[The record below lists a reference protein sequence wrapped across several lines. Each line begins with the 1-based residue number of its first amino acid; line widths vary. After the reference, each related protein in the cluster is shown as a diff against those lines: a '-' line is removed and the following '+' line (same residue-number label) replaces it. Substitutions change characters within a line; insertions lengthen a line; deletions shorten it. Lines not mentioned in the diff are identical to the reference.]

1 LRFALEPVFNCI
13 LGDSFIERW
22 PLSKRI
28 MPAIAT
34 TRELAPVP
42 PTAAAAPGGLPD
54 FDRLYD
60 DYIDFV
66 CRNTRRLG
74 VAPSAVDDVVQD
86 VFVVA
91 HRRLPDVEKPESLRA
106 WMLSIVIRVVRD
118 HRRTIRRRGFVQR
131 AADVQL
137 ELDQLADSR
146 SAGQHASVEQVD
158 ALRVLHRLLAQLDDA
173 KREVFVLAELEELT
187 ELEIAAAL
195 GEKVN
200 TVHSRLRA
208 ARKIFEL
215 ALQRQRTRDEW
226 SLR

>member
-1 LRFALEPVFNCI
+1 M
-13 LGDSFIERW
+13 
-22 PLSKRI
+22 PL
-28 MPAIAT
+28 
-34 TRELAPVP
+34 
-42 PTAAAAPGGLPD
+42 TASGAPGGLPD

-118 HRRTIRRRGFVQR
+118 HRRTIRRKGFVQR

-137 ELDQLADSR
+137 EPDQLPDGCSAD
-146 SAGQHASVEQVD
+146 QQASVEQAD
-158 ALRVLHRLLAQLDDA
+158 DLRLLHLLLAQLDDA
-173 KREVFVLAELEELT
+173 KREVFVLAELEEMT
-187 ELEIAAAL
+187 ELEIAEAL
-195 GEKVN
+195 GENVN

-208 ARKIFEL
+208 ARKTFDQ
-215 ALQRQRTRDEW
+215 ALQRYRARDEW
-226 SLR
+226 RLR

>member
-1 LRFALEPVFNCI
+1 
-13 LGDSFIERW
+13 
-22 PLSKRI
+22 

-34 TRELAPVP
+34 AREVAPLPV
-42 PTAAAAPGGLPD
+42 TAAGAPGGLPD

-74 VAPSAVDDVVQD
+74 VAPAAMDDVVQD

-91 HRRLPDVEKPESLRA
+91 HRRLSDVEKPESLRA

-118 HRRTIRRRGFVQR
+118 HRRSIRRKGFVQR

-137 ELDQLADSR
+137 EPDQLPDSR
-146 SAGQHASVEQVD
+146 GTGQQAWVEQAD
-158 ALRVLHRLLAQLDDA
+158 AVRLLHRLLAELDDA
-173 KREVFVLAELEELT
+173 KREVFVLAELEEMT
-187 ELEIAAAL
+187 ELEIAEAL
-195 GEKVN
+195 GENVN

-208 ARKIFEL
+208 ARKTFDQ
-215 ALQRQRTRDEW
+215 AVQRYRTRDEW
-226 SLR
+226 RLR